1 MSYRVVCPE
10 CSWSVDVST
19 LPAAGRHADEHREET
34 GHEPKIDRRLLTDGG
49 ESQTYEVVVGFAGGS
64 RTVVEVVEAET
75 RGEAATKAC
84 DGHGITAVS
93 QEVLRL

>member
-1 MSYRVVCPE
+1 M
-10 CSWSVDVST
+10 
-19 LPAAGRHADEHREET
+19 
-34 GHEPKIDRRLLTDGG
+34 K
-49 ESQTYEVVVGFAGGS
+49 YEVVVGFTGGS

-75 RGEAATKAC
+75 RGEAVKKAY

>member
-1 MSYRVVCPE
+1 M
-10 CSWSVDVST
+10 T
-19 LPAAGRHADEHREET
+19 LTE
-34 GHEPKIDRRLLTDGG
+34 
-49 ESQTYEVVVGFAGGS
+49 YEVVVGFAGGS

>member
-10 CSWSVDVST
+10 CPWSVDVST
-19 LPAAGRHADEHREET
+19 LRAAGRHLGEHREET
-34 GHEPKIDRRLLTDGG
+34 GHGPRIDRTLLTDGG
-49 ESQTYEVVVGFAGGS
+49 CSQTYEVVVGFAGGS
-64 RTVVEVVEAET
+64 RTAVEVVEAET
-75 RGEAATKAC
+75 RGDAATKAC

>member
-10 CSWSVDVST
+10 CSWAVHGST
-19 LPAAGRHADEHREET
+19 LRAAGRCLDEHREET
-34 GHEPKIDRRLLTDGG
+34 GHEPKIDHVLTDGG
-49 ESQTYEVVVGFAGGS
+49 ESRTYEVVVGFAGGS